1 MPVLTRDP
9 GGLVAA
15 VWRDLAAFTDG
26 GPRDDVALLLL
37 SLDGPG

>member
-1 MPVLTRDP
+1 M
-9 GGLVAA
+9 GLVGA

-37 SLDGPG
+37 TLPGPAGAE